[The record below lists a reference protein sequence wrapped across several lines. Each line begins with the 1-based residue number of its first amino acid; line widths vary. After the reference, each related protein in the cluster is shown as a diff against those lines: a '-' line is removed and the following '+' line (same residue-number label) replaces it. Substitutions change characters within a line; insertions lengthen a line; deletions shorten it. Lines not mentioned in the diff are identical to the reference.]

1 MPQYLV
7 ATYHPDNYDP
17 SIETEAMSHKK
28 RGDCSQLFPAGADP
42 CRRLGRIP
50 ETRASYK
57 KALALARQERE
68 RRFLARRLEEFK

>member
-57 KALALARQERE
+57 KPSPWRGRSGSAAFSRGD
-68 RRFLARRLEEFK
+68 